1 MTQKN
6 TKFSN
11 IEIKTENQKSI
22 RTFETIV
29 DEYKLISI
37 KLSTFSDV
45 VSENEGEASQM
56 AKEQAKLLDEQQKLI
71 DEASSIELTLK
82 KDACIL
88 IDLWRADQAYSGD
101 VTPSQRIVLK
111 VGEFLA
117 K

>member
-11 IEIKTENQKSI
+11 NEMKSENQKSI
-22 RTFETIV
+22 RTLETIV

-37 KLSTFSDV
+37 KLSTFSDI
-45 VSENEGEASQM
+45 VSEDEGEALLM

-71 DEASSIELTLK
+71 VEANSIELTLE

-88 IDLWRADQAYSGD
+88 IDLWCADQVYSED